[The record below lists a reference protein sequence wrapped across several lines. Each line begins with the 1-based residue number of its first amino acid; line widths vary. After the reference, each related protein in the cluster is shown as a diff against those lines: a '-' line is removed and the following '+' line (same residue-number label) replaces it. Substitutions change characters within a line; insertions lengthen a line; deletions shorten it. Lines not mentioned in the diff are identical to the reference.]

1 MHRSSF
7 YWLFSKTFKNILHIL
22 SVFIIIFNRKAV
34 QYKLIHQLKLE
45 DFEKYFQKWTQDVE
59 CIHIVKKHVLSI
71 INSFTMIHK
80 TNIYTLVSKHSGITK
95 PRMTQLKIVEKSSI
109 SQIKKLCLILLLSLI
124 KEFPCM
130 YVLL

>member
-7 YWLFSKTFKNILHIL
+7 YWLFSKTFKSILHIL
-22 SVFIIIFNRKAV
+22 SIFIIIFNRKAV

-59 CIHIVKKHVLSI
+59 WIHIVKKHVLSI
-71 INSFTMIHK
+71 INHFTMIHK
-80 TNIYTLVSKHSGITK
+80 TNIYTLVSKHSGTTK
-95 PRMTQLKIVEKSSI
+95 PQMTQLMIVEKSSI